1 MVRRFVRFLF
11 CSVFHLLFFL
21 LTRVHVQGKENI
33 PSQGGYL
40 AAANHLS
47 VIEVPLVYCL
57 LNRDDA
63 SGLVAKKHQN
73 NPLFRWLANA
83 IKGIW
88 INREEIDTRALRAAR
103 DHLKGGGVL
112 GIAPEGTRSGHGRL
126 QRGLGGVVF
135 LALHSGA
142 PLLPLVYYGAEN
154 YRRDWARL
162 RRPDFH
168 IVVGQ
173 PFHLQAQGIRVT
185 GEVRQQMTDEIMYQ
199 LAALLPPAYR
209 GEYANLAAATETY
222 LRFPPPSESN
232 LRRAQGSALPGT
244 EKG

>member
-33 PSQGGYL
+33 PSQGGYI

-57 LNRDDA
+57 LNRDDT

-73 NPLFRWLANA
+73 NPLFRWLGNA

-112 GIAPEGTRSGHGRL
+112 GIAPEGTRSQTGALIKAKTGVAFLADQASVPILPVGVSGTWQITKKILTL
-126 QRGLGGVVF
+126 QRPKINVNFGELFTLPPIDRKERDTGL
-135 LALHSGA
+135 
-142 PLLPLVYYGAEN
+142 N
-154 YRRDWARL
+154 RN
-162 RRPDFH
+162 
-168 IVVGQ
+168 
-173 PFHLQAQGIRVT
+173 
-185 GEVRQQMTDEIMYQ
+185 TDEIMCRI
-199 LAALLPPAYR
+199 AALLPPENRGAYA
-209 GEYANLAAATETY
+209 EYPRVHELLQLQET
-222 LRFPPPSESN
+222 
-232 LRRAQGSALPGT
+232 A
-244 EKG
+244 